1 MLNQLNFLSTIMLKM
16 DNFLLRGV
24 TKQKRKKV
32 KVRNDKQV
40 KRRERSSQ
48 NKVYTVDKIIK
59 MTRQILMT

>member
-1 MLNQLNFLSTIMLKM
+1 MLNQLNSLSTIMLKM